1 MLLEWTQFANPL
13 VSAASGLIGVA
24 VGAWMTGRHQVS
36 ERRYRYLLQQLT
48 EFYSPMLG
56 MREQIRIK
64 SEIRLKISNAAG
76 TAWPELVAD
85 AREAGLDAVQEL
97 QEKRWPGFERI
108 IEYENRQLE
117 QEILPLY
124 RQMLQFFTAK
134 SHLAEASTR
143 SHHQQLIEF
152 VDIWDR
158 WLGGAL
164 PPEVLKRLEHGEER
178 LQPFYEDLTAN
189 FERLQGRLRHG

>member
-13 VSAASGLIGVA
+13 ISAASGLIGVA
-24 VGAWMTGRHQVS
+24 VGAWMTGRHQAS

-85 AREAGLDAVQEL
+85 AQEAGLDAVQEL

-108 IEYENRQLE
+108 IEYENRQFE
-117 QEILPLY
+117 QETLPLY
-124 RQMLQFFTAK
+124 RQMLQLFTAK
-134 SHLAEASTR
+134 SHPAEASTR
-143 SHHQQLIEF
+143 SHHSQLIEF
-152 VDIWDR
+152 VEIWDR
-158 WLGGAL
+158 WLGAAL
-164 PPEVLKRLEHGEER
+164 PPEVLKRLEHDEER
-178 LQPFYEDLTAN
+178 LQPLYQDLAAH
-189 FERLQGRLRHG
+189 FERLQARLRHG